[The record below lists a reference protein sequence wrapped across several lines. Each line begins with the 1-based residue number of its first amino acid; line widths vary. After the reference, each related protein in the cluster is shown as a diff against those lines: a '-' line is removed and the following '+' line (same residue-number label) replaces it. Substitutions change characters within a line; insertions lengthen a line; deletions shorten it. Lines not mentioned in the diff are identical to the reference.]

1 MLQKFKIFSK
11 DANWSSALNGK
22 TYISAS
28 AGNHGISLAAGARIF
43 GARAVIYLSKNV
55 PSSFADKIK
64 SFGAE
69 VVVYGNDYEE
79 SLEGAKQEAEK
90 NGWMLL
96 SDVTWDGYDHGLRVM
111 QGYLVLADEAVQ
123 AAMTLQLIYSY
134 KQE

>member
-1 MLQKFKIFSK
+1 MQ
-11 DANWSSALNGK
+11 NWSSALNGK

-43 GARAVIYLSKNV
+43 GAKAVIYLSKNV
-55 PSSFADKIK
+55 PSSFADKIR

-90 NGWMLL
+90 NGLDAFVRCDLGWIR
-96 SDVTWDGYDHGLRVM
+96 SR
-111 QGYLVLADEAVQ
+111 LA
-123 AAMTLQLIYSY
+123 SY
-134 KQE
+134 AGIFSSCR